1 MLTSFYLLIFLVTL
15 ALIAV
20 VRVNKLHT
28 TAEAEAILSFNAMQ
42 KSIDELR
49 DLLKEQEE
57 GNLELVDRVKKHKE
71 PLPEDTKTITLE
83 DGIKYEIVGGY

>member
-1 MLTSFYLLIFLVTL
+1 MVTSFYLLVFLVTL
-15 ALIAV
+15 SLIAV
-20 VRVNKLHT
+20 ARVNKLHT
-28 TAEAEAILSFNAMQ
+28 AAEEEVNQAFSIMQ

-57 GNLELVDRVKKHKE
+57 GNLELVDRVQKHKE
-71 PLPEDTKTITLE
+71 PLPDDSKTVTLE